1 METTYLLRKLLN
13 YLTFY
18 FKLKMASNLKSNP
31 NQLKH
36 LKKCFYSFKFQ
47 AFIMLISF
55 HLNVFESEYDSPPK
69 ILREF
74 YNSYHKKIT
83 QVKRKLVV

>member
-1 METTYLLRKLLN
+1 
-13 YLTFY
+13 
-18 FKLKMASNLKSNP
+18 MASNLKSIL

-36 LKKCFYSFKFQ
+36 LKKYFYNFSFQ

-55 HLNVFESEYDSPPK
+55 HLDEFESEFDSLLK

-74 YNSYHKKIT
+74 YNSYRKKIT
-83 QVKRKLVV
+83 QVRRKLVV

>member
-1 METTYLLRKLLN
+1 
-13 YLTFY
+13 
-18 FKLKMASNLKSNP
+18 MASNLKSIL

-36 LKKCFYSFKFQ
+36 LKKYFYSFRFQ

-55 HLNVFESEYDSPPK
+55 HLNVFESGYDSLLK
-69 ILREF
+69 ILIEF

-83 QVKRKLVV
+83 QVEHKLVV